1 MFYQF
6 GSIGIFLQ
14 LSEARQW
21 HRKVHFKL
29 CLLQL
34 QCFVEHGSVA
44 LHPHFTSFIRV
55 DGAIIVHSEVT

>member
-14 LSEARQW
+14 LSEAQQW

-34 QCFVEHGSVA
+34 QCFVEHGSVF
-44 LHPHFTSFIRV
+44 LHPHFINLIRA
-55 DGAIIVHSEVT
+55 DG